1 MLGKIIKY
9 DMKDGWRK
17 LGPLYG
23 LTLAM
28 ALVLGLSGKFAPSGG
43 LNTMAIIGY
52 TVFATAVTIMTLVYL
67 ISVYRK
73 NLLGDQ
79 AHFVLTLPVEVSTQ
93 IWGKV
98 ISSFL
103 WLAISRIFLLL
114 SITVIAAPEMNDVKI
129 NVSFND
135 LVKAFNEIPVHDSGR
150 IAGAVLSVIALAIIV
165 DFVLIITIYAA
176 LTVGHLAS
184 SHRGLVSV
192 AVAFV
197 LMVCE
202 IIAAGKIINKVGFTG
217 SGAMELVIPLL
228 VGAAIFAALFLLTD
242 YLVRN
247 KLDLE

>member
-52 TVFATAVTIMTLVYL
+52 TAFATAVTIMTLVYL

-79 AHFVLTLPVEVSTQ
+79 AHFTLTLPVEISTQ
-93 IWGKV
+93 IWGKL

-103 WLAISRIFLLL
+103 WLTISKVFGFL
-114 SITVIAAPEMNDVKI
+114 SILVIAAPELNDVKMDVNYKDVMRALKELHI
-129 NVSFND
+129 Q
-135 LVKAFNEIPVHDSGR
+135 EQGR
-150 IAGAVLSVIALAIIV
+150 IAAILLSAIALAIIV

-202 IIAAGKIINKVGFTG
+202 IIAAGKIINTVGFTG
-217 SGAMELVIPLL
+217 SGAMELVMPLL

>member
-28 ALVLGLSGKFAPSGG
+28 ALVLGRSGKFAPSGG

-52 TVFATAVTIMTLVYL
+52 TAFATAVTIMTLVHL

-114 SITVIAAPEMNDVKI
+114 SITVIAAPEI

-150 IAGAVLSVIALAIIV
+150 IAGAVLSAIALAIIV

-202 IIAAGKIINKVGFTG
+202 IIAAGKIINTVGFTG